1 MTPRVET
8 SLLRLGPDDAGRR
21 VSSEEFRTADFDE
34 GFTYERVRGRLVIMP
49 PAGPDHRRV
58 SRPFRRTLGHYWG
71 EHPDRVDDVESE
83 GWVSTS
89 PDDDRIPDICV
100 YLAGPSSKDEVP
112 DRVPELIFEFVSRN
126 RADQERDYI
135 HKRSEYHAIGVREY
149 VVVDRFKRQAL
160 VLTWQPDDYAE
171 RVLGDSEEYA
181 TPLLP
186 GLTVPMSEVF
196 AEAT

>member
-1 MTPRVET
+1 MTPQVET
-8 SLLRLGPDDAGRR
+8 PPRRLGPDDAGCR
-21 VSSEEFRTADFDE
+21 VTADEFRSADFAE

-49 PAGPDHRRV
+49 PAGPEHRRA
-58 SRPFRRTLGHYWG
+58 SRPFRRTLGHHWG
-71 EHPDRVDDVESE
+71 EHRDRVDDVESE

-100 YLAGPSSKDEVP
+100 YLAGPSSSEDVP

-135 HKRSEYHAIGVREY
+135 FKRGEYHGNGVQEY
-149 VVVDRFKRQAL
+149 VIADRFKRQAL

-171 RVLGDSEEYA
+171 RVLGDADEYA

-186 GLTVPMSEVF
+186 GLAVPMPEVF
-196 AEAT
+196 FENS